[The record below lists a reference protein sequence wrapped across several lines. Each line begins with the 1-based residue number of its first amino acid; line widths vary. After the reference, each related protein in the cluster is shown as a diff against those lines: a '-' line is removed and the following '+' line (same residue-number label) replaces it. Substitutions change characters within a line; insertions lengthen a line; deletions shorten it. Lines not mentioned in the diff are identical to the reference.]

1 MKVAI
6 HINHSVFRFYIS
18 SHCKKS
24 PFLGALFPSLPSFS
38 PFLPSFL
45 PSLLPLPLP
54 SSPPSFLPSFLSF
67 FPPFF
72 LANESLTRF
81 PKWKGPKEFWYAL
94 TAKRTLLPKIYTTLV
109 SSALLVAI
117 SQWAG
122 KKFLLSYITLSYQE
136 KDPRYQLSGF
146 PSWQTVFFPD

>member
-1 MKVAI
+1 MKAAI

-18 SHCKKS
+18 SHCIKS
-24 PFLGALFPSLPSFS
+24 PFLGVLFPSLPSFS

-45 PSLLPLPLP
+45 A
-54 SSPPSFLPSFLSF
+54 SSPSSFLPSFLSSLLPF

-81 PKWKGPKEFWYAL
+81 PKWKGPKEFWYVL

-109 SSALLVAI
+109 LFALLIAI